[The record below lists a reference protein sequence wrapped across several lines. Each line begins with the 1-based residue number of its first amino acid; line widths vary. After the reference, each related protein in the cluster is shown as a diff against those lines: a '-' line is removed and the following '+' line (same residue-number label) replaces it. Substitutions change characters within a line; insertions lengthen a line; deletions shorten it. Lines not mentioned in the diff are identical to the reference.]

1 MPRRKGRKSECFSLS
16 RARGQ
21 SCFLVGFYRQTFLSP
36 SFAVP
41 SLKIAQFLEDFLGR
55 HGSKLIDIRAVG
67 GP

>member
-1 MPRRKGRKSECFSLS
+1 MIPERNIMRWREANFYLLNS
-16 RARGQ
+16 
-21 SCFLVGFYRQTFLSP
+21 GFRLLT
-36 SFAVP
+36 FAVP